1 MLLSSLI
8 GGITIGLF
16 SHSKMEQQSS
26 FNMCLCVKVEACDT
40 NKWVPHGKRCP
51 GATQCYE
58 RDNLVLFC
66 FIFSPFRMESGMER
80 GRRKER
86 GRERLKFPT
95 EELGPSVY
103 AHG

>member
-8 GGITIGLF
+8 GGITVGLF
-16 SHSKMEQQSS
+16 SHSKMEQQSI

-66 FIFSPFRMESGMER
+66 FISPPSEWRAEW
-80 GRRKER
+80 KEGEG
-86 GRERLKFPT
+86 GREGGRD
-95 EELGPSVY
+95 
-103 AHG
+103 